1 MSSNENPDQELEQVL
16 QTYFES
22 EAERLK
28 APAGLWARIE
38 AGMHGDTGRGAVPP
52 VWQRLVQRGRW
63 GLSPALVAVALLAIA
78 VSIAWLAAAGSGR
91 DDAGLEIALSPGG
104 SSSAAFPTPTPA
116 LTARRNRFA
125 SAASATAAPP
135 RPAATSVPSVSA
147 GPAGSEGAAGP
158 AGAAGSPGAGGASA
172 PLGFNFLS
180 DSSAAIVTG
189 NDGFPGLQAWVTLA
203 QPPLPSTARVPA
215 GNWRRPRGK

>member
-1 MSSNENPDQELEQVL
+1 MVTTMSSNENQDQELEQVL

-135 RPAATSVPSVSA
+135 RPAEHLYRAFLPA
-147 GPAGSEGAAGP
+147 PQDQRAPQGQRAPPGPP
-158 AGAAGSPGAGGASA
+158 AQVAHR
-172 PLGFNFLS
+172 L
-180 DSSAAIVTG
+180 
-189 NDGFPGLQAWVTLA
+189 
-203 QPPLPSTARVPA
+203 R
-215 GNWRRPRGK
+215 